1 MVIRF
6 YERIKELRR
15 GMDLSQTELA
25 NIMSVTRSSVNAWEM
40 GISVPTAAKLVELAL
55 FFHVSVD
62 YMLGLEQAEV
72 VSLAGFTEEQ
82 KRILYSLM
90 LYFEKEDG

>member
-15 GMDLSQTELA
+15 SMDLSQTELA

-55 FFHVSVD
+55 FFHVSMD

-90 LYFEKEDG
+90 LYFEKEDC